1 MDKIRRK
8 NTQKVV
14 VAMSGG
20 LDSSVAAALLKRDG
34 FDVVGVFMKL
44 ADLPKFRES
53 EKRAKKIAK
62 ILKIPFYVFNFEKE
76 FKTKIVD
83 YFLKENKR
91 GLTPNPCVVCNKEI
105 KFGLLL
111 EKALKL
117 NTDFMATGHYARTN
131 FFKNFALPSNSEGG
145 RRKLAFFALVK
156 NLQKIKLIKARDKN
170 KDQSYFL
177 WMLNQKQLKRV
188 LFPIGD
194 YTRKEVEGLA
204 KKFKLPFSGV
214 KKSQEICFIKS
225 TINEFLKKY
234 LKTKPGHIV
243 DINGKI
249 LGKHEGLYFY
259 TIGQRKGIGLPG
271 GPYFVL
277 DKDIKKNVLI
287 VTRREKDL
295 FKKELIAKN
304 VNWISVKEPKLPL
317 KIKAKIRYRHKASPA
332 TVYKILNTKY
342 KILLSSP
349 QRAITPGQSVVFYK
363 REELLGGGI
372 IC

>member
-1 MDKIRRK
+1 MKKINK
-8 NTQKVV
+8 KIV

-20 LDSSVAAALLKRDG
+20 LDSSVAAALLKKGG
-34 FDVVGVFMKL
+34 FEVVGVFLKL
-44 ADLPKFRES
+44 ADLPTFKEN
-53 EKRAKKIAK
+53 EKRAKRIAK
-62 ILKIPFYVFNFEKE
+62 ILKIPFLVLDLRKE
-76 FKTKIVD
+76 FKKRIVD
-83 YFLKENKR
+83 YFLKENKQ

-117 NTDFMATGHYARTN
+117 NADFIATGHYARTN
-131 FFKNFALPSNSEGG
+131 LFKNFTIPSNSEGG

-156 NLQKIKLIKARDKN
+156 NLKKIKLMKGRDKN

-249 LGKHEGLYFY
+249 LEKHEGLYFY
-259 TIGQRKGIGLPG
+259 TIGQRKGIGLSG
-271 GPYFVL
+271 GPYYVL
-277 DKDIKKNVLI
+277 NKDLKRNLLI
-287 VTRREKDL
+287 VTKNEKDL
-295 FKKELIAKN
+295 YKKELSVKK
-304 VNWISVKEPKLPL
+304 VNWISGKEPKLPL
-317 KIKAKIRYRHKASPA
+317 KVKAKIRYRHKASPA

-349 QRAITPGQSVVFYK
+349 QRAITPGQSLVFYK